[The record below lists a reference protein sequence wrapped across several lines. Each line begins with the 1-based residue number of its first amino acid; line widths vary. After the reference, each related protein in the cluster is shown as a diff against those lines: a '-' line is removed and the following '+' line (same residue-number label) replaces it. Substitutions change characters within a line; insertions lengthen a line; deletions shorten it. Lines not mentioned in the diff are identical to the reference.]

1 MPDHDSLRRF
11 LFERLAARGE
21 IVHLD
26 TVWRTVLERR
36 AYPPAVRQVLG
47 EATAAAALLSAAI
60 KFDGLLTL
68 QIQAGGPL
76 RLAVVQATSER
87 TLRALARW
95 DGDPEPKPLRELC
108 GDGTLIL
115 TLDPGQGREPYQGV
129 VSLRGERLAEA
140 LEDYFERSEQL
151 PTRIHLTANESA
163 AAGLLLQRLPDAG
176 LATEDDWN
184 RLTLLA
190 ATLQPREL
198 LELDAAAL
206 LRRLFHEDDVR
217 LFKPAAF
224 GYRCACSRERTAAML
239 YALGEAELR
248 QTAREQGTLQVDC
261 EFCGQR
267 YAFDAVDLS
276 GLLAGAP
283 ANAATTRH

>member
-1 MPDHDSLRRF
+1 MPDRDSLRRF
-11 LFERLAARGE
+11 LFERLSARGE
-21 IVHLD
+21 LVHLD
-26 TVWRTVLERR
+26 AVWRTVLERR
-36 AYPPAVRQVLG
+36 AYPPAVSQVLG

-60 KFDGLLTL
+60 KLDGLMTL
-68 QIQAGGPL
+68 QIQARGPL
-76 RLAVVQATSER
+76 RLVVVQVTSGR

-115 TLDPGQGREPYQGV
+115 TLDPGQGREPYQGM
-129 VSLRGERLAEA
+129 VSLRGDHLAEA
-140 LEDYFERSEQL
+140 LEAYFERSEQL
-151 PTRIHLTANESA
+151 PTRIRLTADARA

-176 LATEDDWN
+176 PADRDDWN
-184 RLTLLA
+184 RLSLLA

-239 YALGEAELR
+239 CALGEPELR
-248 QTAREQGTLQVDC
+248 QTVHEQGTLQIDC

-267 YAFDAVDLS
+267 YAFDAVDLT
-276 GLLAGAP
+276 GLLAGAAP
-283 ANAATTRH
+283 DASITRH